1 MSPNRRIFLN
11 IIATYGRSLYALV
24 IGLFCGR
31 WTLMAL
37 GEVDYGL
44 MGVVGGLTVFV
55 GFLNNLMA
63 SAVSRFYA
71 YVVGQAKTTPVNGI
85 ELCREWFN
93 TAVVI
98 HTILP
103 LMLVAVGYPIGVWAI
118 ENFLTIPFDRVHSCV
133 WVWRFACLTCL
144 VSMIT
149 VPYQAMYVAKQEIA
163 ELTVYSFCSTTIN
176 FIFLCYMIT
185 HPGFWL
191 TRYSAW
197 TCLIAIT
204 PAILIAIRALVKYQE
219 CQFVRD
225 YWWDIGRMKRLFGFA
240 AGRFVCAFALMIYQN
255 GRSVLVNKL
264 LGPVKNAA
272 MAISNTVTSHTTT
285 LMSAISSAFGPAI
298 TNAYGAGDYTLARS
312 LCYRLCKFGTL
323 AIAIFAIPLLIEV
336 DNVMRLWLGSPPSGA
351 ASLCACCLV
360 EHCISR
366 LVDGHVAM
374 VFAHGKMTWFNI
386 AESLGYFVAFVLAW
400 LLLALGFGLIGIGY
414 ALILCTF
421 YTVPVKLYF
430 ARKLGG
436 MSIRH
441 WMNKIF
447 SPIVIALILSVCVGL
462 PIRFYLKP
470 SLGRVILTT
479 ILCEIVFLPLVWIMV
494 LDKAEKL
501 LVQSKLTGMWT
512 ALTRGAKL

>member
-1 MSPNRRIFLN
+1 MTANRRIFLN

-24 IGLFCGR
+24 IGLIAGR
-31 WTLMAL
+31 WTLRSL

-44 MGVVGGLTVFV
+44 MGVVGGLTAFV
-55 GFLNNLMA
+55 GFLNSLMA
-63 SAVSRFYA
+63 GAVSRFYA
-71 YVVGQAKTTPVNGI
+71 YVVGQAKTDSVNGI
-85 ELCREWFN
+85 ELCRQWFN

-103 LMLVAVGYPIGVWAI
+103 LILVIIGYPIGVWAV
-118 ENFLTIPFDRVHSCV
+118 ENFLTIPVDRIHSCI

-144 VSMIT
+144 VSMMT

-163 ELTVYSFCSTTIN
+163 ELTVYSFASTTIN
-176 FIFLCYMIT
+176 FVFLCYMIT

-204 PAILIAIRALVKYQE
+204 PALIIASRALVKYQE
-219 CQFVRD
+219 CRYVRK
-225 YWWDIGRMKRLFGFA
+225 YWWSVDRIKSLFCFA
-240 AGRFVCAFALMIYQN
+240 GGRFVCAFALLIYQN
-255 GRSVLVNKL
+255 GRAVLVNKL
-264 LGPVKNAA
+264 LGPAKNAA

-285 LMSAISSAFGPAI
+285 LMSAISSAFVPAV
-298 TNAYGAGDYTLARS
+298 TNAYGAGDYDLARS

-323 AIAIFAIPLLIEV
+323 AIAVFAIPLLLEV
-336 DNVMRLWLGSPPSGA
+336 DNVMKLWLGIPPAGA
-351 ASLCACCLV
+351 ASLCACCLI

-366 LVDGHVAM
+366 LVDGHVAI
-374 VFAHGKMTWFNI
+374 VFANGKMAGFNVT
-386 AESLGYFVAFVLAW
+386 ESLGYFFAFALAW
-400 LLLALGFGLIGIGY
+400 ALLALGFGLIGIGY

-441 WMNKIF
+441 WATKIVF
-447 SPIVIALILSVCVGL
+447 PIVITLLVSLCAGL
-462 PIRFYLKP
+462 PIRFYIAP
-470 SLGRVILTT
+470 SLGRVLLT
-479 ILCEIVFLPLVWIMV
+479 IMLCELVFFPLVWFMV
-494 LDKAEKL
+494 LDNAEKNL
-501 LVQSKLTGMWT
+501 IRCKLSSMVGRIK
-512 ALTRGAKL
+512 ARS